1 MLKKEGVLCC
11 VSQRSRQNSRTP
23 PVGSKRSG
31 KKTGFLSHLYIK
43 VIFLPR
49 QARDKH
55 RENSKKA
62 RFFRRGQPPYA
73 PRLALPATASA
84 SAGGGEAQQRAQVE
98 VGGGAT
104 GEERFTTPWFCLEF
118 NFLVEE

>member
-1 MLKKEGVLCC
+1 MKLTIICQDKLGTNAYGRNVEKEGVLCF
-11 VSQRSRQNSRTP
+11 TAIAAEFP
-23 PVGSKRSG
+23 DA
-31 KKTGFLSHLYIK
+31 TGGFET
-43 VIFLPR
+43 FW
-49 QARDKH
+49 
-55 RENSKKA
+55 
-62 RFFRRGQPPYA
+62 GQPPYA
-73 PRLALPATASA
+73 PPRLALPATASA

>member
-1 MLKKEGVLCC
+1 MKLTIICQDKLGTNAYGRNVEKRRGVVLCF
-11 VSQRSRQNSRTP
+11 TAIAAEFP
-23 PVGSKRSG
+23 DA
-31 KKTGFLSHLYIK
+31 TGGFET
-43 VIFLPR
+43 FW
-49 QARDKH
+49 
-55 RENSKKA
+55 E
-62 RFFRRGQPPYA
+62 QPPYA
-73 PRLALPATASA
+73 NRLALPATASA